1 MELSTRK
8 KQVARIGLLFT
19 LAYMVSYL
27 TRINFGAVIS
37 EMESDTGIS
46 RKLLSLSLTGS
57 FVTYGVGQILSGI
70 LGDKISPKK
79 LISLGFLATTLM
91 NIAVPFCKSP
101 YLMLVAWCIN
111 GFAQSLMW
119 PPMVKLMSAKLTDE
133 EYTAVSIKVSWG
145 AQIGTILIYLVSPLF
160 ITLSGWRAV
169 FVFSAVTGALML
181 LAWNKFA
188 IDIPRSELKTTE
200 KSSGGARMFLSPVVL
215 AIMLAIVLQGSLRDG
230 IQTWT
235 PTYVSNIYGLTNEIS
250 ILTGVVLPIF
260 AVLCFEAT
268 SLVYGKLIKN
278 PVFCAGILFAGGLL
292 SSVGLSLSTGKNAVL
307 SLIFLALLSGFMH
320 GVNLL
325 LVCMVPAAFKKYGNV
340 GAASGIINSC
350 TYVGSAVSTYGI
362 ALLSE
367 DYGWDLTIL
376 VWVGIALVGTSI
388 CLICSR
394 PWKKKFMKEDNE
406 Q

>member
-57 FVTYGVGQILSGI
+57 FVTYGIGQILSGI

-91 NIAVPFCKSP
+91 NIAIPFCKSP
-101 YLMLVAWCIN
+101 YLMLAAWCIN

-145 AQIGTILIYLVSPLF
+145 AQIGTILIYLISPLF
-160 ITLSGWRAV
+160 ISLSGWRAV
-169 FVFSAVTGALML
+169 FVFSSVTGALML

-200 KSSGGARMFLSPVVL
+200 KRRGGARMLLSPVVL

-250 ILTGVVLPIF
+250 ILTGVILPIF

-376 VWVGIALVGTSI
+376 VWVAIALVGTSI

-394 PWKKKFMKEDNE
+394 PWKKKFMNEKE
-406 Q
+406 

>member
-1 MELSTRK
+1 
-8 KQVARIGLLFT
+8 
-19 LAYMVSYL
+19 
-27 TRINFGAVIS
+27 
-37 EMESDTGIS
+37 
-46 RKLLSLSLTGS
+46 
-57 FVTYGVGQILSGI
+57 
-70 LGDKISPKK
+70 
-79 LISLGFLATTLM
+79 
-91 NIAVPFCKSP
+91 
-101 YLMLVAWCIN
+101 
-111 GFAQSLMW
+111 
-119 PPMVKLMSAKLTDE
+119 
-133 EYTAVSIKVSWG
+133 
-145 AQIGTILIYLVSPLF
+145 
-160 ITLSGWRAV
+160 
-169 FVFSAVTGALML
+169 
-181 LAWNKFA
+181 
-188 IDIPRSELKTTE
+188 
-200 KSSGGARMFLSPVVL
+200 MFLSPVVL

-292 SSVGLSLSTGKNAVL
+292 SAVGLSLSTGKNAVL

-376 VWVGIALVGTSI
+376 VWVAIALVGTSI

-394 PWKKKFMKEDNE
+394 PWKKKFMDE
-406 Q
+406 